1 MTTPQPAR
9 SRPRVVILGAGFGGL
24 EAARALARAPADITL
39 VDRHNHHLFQ
49 PLLYQV
55 ATAALSPGDIAW
67 PIRSI
72 FRRQRNVQ
80 VVMAEATGI
89 DTATCIVHAG
99 ELALPYDA
107 LVLATGATHSYFGR
121 DDWAPVA
128 PGLKQIEDATDIR
141 RRLLLAFER
150 AELTAEEA
158 ERRRLLT
165 FVVVGG
171 GPTGVELAGAMVEL
185 ARHALAREFRRID
198 PSQARI
204 VLIEAGPRILPTFP
218 EELGRV
224 AHRSLERMG
233 VQVLTGTR
241 VTECEATG
249 VQCGEER
256 IAASTIVWAAGVVAS
271 PVGGWIGAERDRAG
285 RVKVAPDLSVPGHP
299 DIFVLGDLAAVTDA
313 KGRPVPGNAPAA
325 KQMGRHVGR
334 LLAARAAGSA
344 APTGTA
350 PFTYRHHGDLA
361 TIGRRSAVV
370 ALDGIRLTGLIGWW
384 FWGIAHVWYLIGF
397 RSRVVVSF
405 EWLWSYL
412 TFQRGARL
420 ITGREPAGGNATAM
434 PGEAVAS
441 AQGMRVAERRPA
453 AAPHEAKAPQ
463 PVAAGGAWRGSP
475 I

>member
-1 MTTPQPAR
+1 MPRNAAKDTPTDVPK
-9 SRPRVVILGAGFGGL
+9 RVVIIGAGFGGL
-24 EAARALARAPADITL
+24 ECARALAAAPIEVTL

-67 PIRSI
+67 PVRSI
-72 FRRQRNVQ
+72 FRRRRNVT
-80 VVMAEATGI
+80 VLMETVTAI
-89 DTATCIVHAG
+89 DTAARIVRTATG
-99 ELALPYDA
+99 PSLPYDV

-121 DDWAPVA
+121 EEWAHAA
-128 PGLKQIEDATDIR
+128 PGLKTIEDATAIR

-150 AELTAEEA
+150 AEVTQDAD

-185 ARHALAREFRRID
+185 ARAAVAGEFRHFD
-198 PSQARI
+198 PAKARV

-218 EELGRV
+218 EQLSGY
-224 AHRSLERMG
+224 AHRALERMG

-241 VTECEATG
+241 VTDLDETG

-271 PVGGWIGAERDRAG
+271 PAATWIETERDRAG
-285 RVKVAPDLSVPGHP
+285 RVMVAPDLSVPGHP
-299 DIFVLGDLAAVTDA
+299 EIFAIGDTAAVQDA
-313 KGRPVPGNAPAA
+313 HGRPVPGTAPAA

-334 LLAARAAGSA
+334 LVAARAAGRTEPA
-344 APTGTA
+344 AA
-350 PFTYRHHGDLA
+350 FAYRHHGDLA
-361 TIGRRSAVV
+361 TVGRRAAVV
-370 ALDGIRLTGLIGWW
+370 SLNSIRLTGWFGWW

-405 EWLWSYL
+405 EWFWSYL

-420 ITGREPAGGNATAM
+420 ITGDT
-434 PGEAVAS
+434 
-441 AQGMRVAERRPA
+441 RR
-453 AAPHEAKAPQ
+453 APQ
-463 PVAAGGAWRGSP
+463 PGPRSAGQ
-475 I
+475 

>member
-9 SRPRVVILGAGFGGL
+9 PRPRVVILGAGFGGL
-24 EAARALARAPADITL
+24 EAARALARAEADITL
-39 VDRHNHHLFQ
+39 LDRHNHHLFQ

-80 VVMAEATGI
+80 VVMAEVTGI
-89 DTATCIVHAG
+89 DTAARIVHAG

-150 AELTAEEA
+150 AEITADEA

-271 PVGGWIGAERDRAG
+271 PTGGWIGAERDRAG

-299 DIFVLGDLAAVTDA
+299 EIFVVGDLAAVTDA

-344 APTGTA
+344 APEETV

-434 PGEAVAS
+434 PGERAA
-441 AQGMRVAERRPA
+441 AAEGIRVAERLPA

-463 PVAAGGAWRGSP
+463 PVAAGDEWRGSP